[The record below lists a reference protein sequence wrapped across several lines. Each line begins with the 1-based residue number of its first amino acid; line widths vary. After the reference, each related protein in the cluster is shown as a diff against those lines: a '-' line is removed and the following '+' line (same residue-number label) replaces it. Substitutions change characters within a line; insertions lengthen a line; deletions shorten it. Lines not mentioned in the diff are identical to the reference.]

1 MINFSNARNLI
12 LCLFAV
18 LVIGCGQAP
27 AAVMGTTTTGSVI
40 SQTSMAACNTAV
52 NVKEC
57 RITTTQSLTANLT
70 LANDRKWVFD
80 PGAVITTTGYTFN
93 ANGASVEI
101 GDYQVF
107 AGSGTVTGLK
117 LAIPE
122 WFGGKAD
129 GITNNFDPFQRM
141 AASLSDNTAIKF
153 NSGNYFIS
161 YTGGYD
167 PAKIH
172 GQIACN
178 IKDKKN
184 IKITGNK
191 TVITITNHNIT
202 ANNGLVVFGYDGVQN
217 LDISGI
223 QFNLSYTGRNSS
235 ATYYPYNGAIVGYD
249 TSGTAG
255 SRTGDQLSSGINVHD
270 NVFNIYHPDGCYG
283 EATNSFPGDPNNG
296 FKIYAFTAL
305 GDNLGT
311 ATANQNFDVQFI
323 GNRFLSTHNG
333 YGMWVWAY
341 NNVIATGNIANAWGN
356 RATDPAGVSI
366 GGYIPMFRYHQFY
379 CSGIDVH
386 HNRMTARPLADRVGG
401 YDGAAVFAHLTT
413 NLTEDLG
420 HGETTCSTNT
430 MTLRTLD
437 VGILVGV
444 YGTANIDNN
453 IINGIDVTDR
463 PTTGIDLQPGVN
475 GRAYYNI
482 TGNNTNRLFSGP
494 LVRVNN
500 GAPLKEDR
508 RLKVLSITDNKSLNS
523 YGSAISFINTGSAV
537 TFGVELMYCDNNVF
551 DAVSSEFG
559 AVNVNGAAVSAST
572 STEST
577 DTYYLRNNI
586 ARYFYNL
593 EKCGL
598 ATVKSINNDGIGV
611 TASTNYNYLPS
622 YKQTREM
629 KVVTAGTVPLVGTA
643 NTDWFSFTAK
653 RIVVAS
659 GVVQSTSYGEVEGGS
674 SIAVATPAGE
684 AWYIDQILIGKKG
697 I

>member
-1 MINFSNARNLI
+1 
-12 LCLFAV
+12 
-18 LVIGCGQAP
+18 
-27 AAVMGTTTTGSVI
+27 
-40 SQTSMAACNTAV
+40 
-52 NVKEC
+52 
-57 RITTTQSLTANLT
+57 
-70 LANDRKWVFD
+70 
-80 PGAVITTTGYTFN
+80 
-93 ANGASVEI
+93 
-101 GDYQVF
+101 
-107 AGSGTVTGLK
+107 
-117 LAIPE
+117 
-122 WFGGKAD
+122 
-129 GITNNFDPFQRM
+129 
-141 AASLSDNTAIKF
+141 
-153 NSGNYFIS
+153 
-161 YTGGYD
+161 
-167 PAKIH
+167 
-172 GQIACN
+172 
-178 IKDKKN
+178 
-184 IKITGNK
+184 
-191 TVITITNHNIT
+191 
-202 ANNGLVVFGYDGVQN
+202 
-217 LDISGI
+217 
-223 QFNLSYTGRNSS
+223 
-235 ATYYPYNGAIVGYD
+235 
-249 TSGTAG
+249 
-255 SRTGDQLSSGINVHD
+255 
-270 NVFNIYHPDGCYG
+270 
-283 EATNSFPGDPNNG
+283 
-296 FKIYAFTAL
+296 
-305 GDNLGT
+305 
-311 ATANQNFDVQFI
+311 
-323 GNRFLSTHNG
+323 
-333 YGMWVWAY
+333 
-341 NNVIATGNIANAWGN
+341 
-356 RATDPAGVSI
+356 
-366 GGYIPMFRYHQFY
+366 
-379 CSGIDVH
+379 
-386 HNRMTARPLADRVGG
+386 MTARPLADRVGG

-697 I
+697 M